1 MALVEEPLLR
11 LVASLAPSA
20 CSLRQLGQSQ
30 QGDAGSAAA
39 DGYAVAIGPEG
50 DFSEAEYA
58 ALSHAGWQHWKLG
71 ALTLR
76 SETAAICA
84 LSILGYECAQ

>member
-20 CSLRQLGQSQ
+20 RSLRQLGQPH
-30 QGDAGSAAA
+30 GNDGSAAA
-39 DGYAVAIGPEG
+39 GGYAVAIGPEG